1 MACQRPHFSLDE
13 LSKKV
18 AEDVGLNIVNLFD
31 RTKMA
36 RGVLDAL
43 GHYEDEDVGETFGDY
58 VEVTRAEGAIEVAVA
73 DTCDDEEV
81 LATVT
86 EGLKEAEFTNDPPAA
101 EAPNVGDK
109 NIVETVAAAVRAAV
123 ADLRPQPS
131 VLSADVTALREQI
144 LSSLPRNLS
153 SILSSHQPTNKYR
166 SQLQSHPQLAR
177 LHYAARNYHRHLHYF
192 R

>member
-1 MACQRPHFSLDE
+1 MSSPRPHFSLDE

-43 GHYEDEDVGETFGDY
+43 GHYEDETGETFGDY

-86 EGLKEAEFTNDPPAA
+86 ESLKEAGFTNDPPAA

-109 NIVETVAAAVRAAV
+109 NIAETVAAAVRAAV
-123 ADLRPQPS
+123 TDLRPQPS
-131 VLSADVTALREQI
+131 VLSVDVTALREQI
-144 LSSLPRNLS
+144 LGSLPRNLS

-166 SQLQSHPQLAR
+166 SQLQSHPRLAR
-177 LHYAARNYHRHLHYF
+177 LHSAARNYHRHLHHF

>member
-1 MACQRPHFSLDE
+1 MSSQRPHFSLDE

-43 GHYEDEDVGETFGDY
+43 GHYEDET
-58 VEVTRAEGAIEVAVA
+58 AEGAIEVAVA

-86 EGLKEAEFTNDPPAA
+86 ESLKEAGFTNDPPVA
-101 EAPNVGDK
+101 EAPNVGEN
-109 NIVETVAAAVRAAV
+109 NIAETVAAAVRAAM

-131 VLSADVTALREQI
+131 VLSVDVTALREQI
-144 LSSLPRNLS
+144 LGSLPRNLS

-166 SQLQSHPQLAR
+166 SQLQSHPRLAR
-177 LHYAARNYHRHLHYF
+177 LHSAARNYHRHLHHF